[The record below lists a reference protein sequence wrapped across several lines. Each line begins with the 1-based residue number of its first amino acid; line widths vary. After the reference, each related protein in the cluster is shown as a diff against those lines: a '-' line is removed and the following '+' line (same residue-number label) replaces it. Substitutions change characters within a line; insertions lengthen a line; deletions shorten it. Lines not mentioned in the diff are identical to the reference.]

1 MPRPRLEPTTLA
13 SLLTILLF
21 PPLVFSPPFL
31 FSIGITSFVEE
42 EEEEKEKLGREH
54 IEGEERERETRLL
67 IFHRS
72 SVVAIFLKGE
82 VVHFLE
88 FSSCF
93 DE

>member
-54 IEGEERERETRLL
+54 IEGGERERERD
-67 IFHRS
+67 S
-72 SVVAIFLKGE
+72 SFNFPSVFRRCNFFKGR
-82 VVHFLE
+82 VGT
-88 FSSCF
+88 FS
-93 DE
+93 

>member
-42 EEEEKEKLGREH
+42 EEEEKEE
-54 IEGEERERETRLL
+54 EEEERQRTHRGWKKRERLA
-67 IFHRS
+67 F
-72 SVVAIFLKGE
+72 
-82 VVHFLE
+82 
-88 FSSCF
+88 
-93 DE
+93 

>member
-42 EEEEKEKLGREH
+42 EEEEKEEEELGREH
-54 IEGEERERETRLL
+54 IEDGKRERD
-67 IFHRS
+67 S
-72 SVVAIFLKGE
+72 SFNFPSVVVAIFFKGRDGT
-82 VVHFLE
+82 
-88 FSSCF
+88 FS
-93 DE
+93 

>member
-54 IEGEERERETRLL
+54 IEGEERDLL

-82 VVHFLE
+82 VVRFLE